1 MKINVKYIRIKGY
14 GISDGQAYE
23 TEFEV
28 VRPSRVKCV
37 EEFVAKKCVEKNL
50 IFGNIV
56 AEGEKHYEI
65 PDEVL
70 KEFET
75 EK

>member
-1 MKINVKYIRIKGY
+1 MKIDVKYMRIKGY

-28 VRPSRVKCV
+28 VRPSRVK
-37 EEFVAKKCVEKNL
+37 FMDAFASKKCAEKNL
-50 IFGNIV
+50 IFGNVV
-56 AEGEKHYEI
+56 AEGVNHYDI

-75 EK
+75 E

>member
-1 MKINVKYIRIKGY
+1 MKYIRIKGY

-28 VRPSRVKCV
+28 VRPSRVKFM
-37 EEFVAKKCVEKNL
+37 EAFVAKKCAEKNL
-50 IFGNIV
+50 IFGNVV
-56 AEGEKHYEI
+56 AEGVKNYDI

-70 KEFET
+70 KEFEM
-75 EK
+75 E